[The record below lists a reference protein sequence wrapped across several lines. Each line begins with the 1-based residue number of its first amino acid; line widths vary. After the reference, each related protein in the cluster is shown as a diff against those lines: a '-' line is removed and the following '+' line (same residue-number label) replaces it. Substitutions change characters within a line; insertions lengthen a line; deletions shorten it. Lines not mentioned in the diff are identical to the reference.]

1 MKKLLFTFALM
12 LLSFTSNAQT
22 TVKGDMNDDGT
33 LTISDVMMMVDIIL
47 GNMPDN
53 QKPSFLTCPDDNHP
67 HIIDLGLPSGTKWA
81 CCNVES
87 PVPEGYGGRY
97 AWGETDKKNEF
108 TWSNYIHCDGSS
120 STCHYLGYS
129 ICGTEY
135 DVAHVKWGG
144 SWVMPSKDDFDE
156 LTQYCNIEKSAVK
169 GIKGGKFTSKI
180 NGSSIFI
187 PAAGHGYKDIK
198 YIPGQYGI
206 YYCDLWTSTKKYSYY
221 TEANRFCYT
230 VQQPG
235 GPNNIWG
242 WGSNTPRFIGASI
255 RPVCK

>member
-1 MKKLLFTFALM
+1 MKKLLFTLALI

-22 TVKGDMNDDGT
+22 TVKGDMNDDGA
-33 LTISDVMMMVDIIL
+33 LTISDVMMMVNIIL

-135 DVAHVKWGG
+135 DVAHVKWGEN
-144 SWVMPSKDDFDE
+144 WQMPTISQIKE
-156 LTQYCNIEKSAVK
+156 LINNCTYEWIKVN
-169 GIKGGKFTSKI
+169 GIRCGKFMGA
-180 NGSSIFI
+180 NGGTIII
-187 PAAGHGYKDIK
+187 PAAGEMINTTVSERNENGWYWAGMEVPD
-198 YIPGQYGI
+198 
-206 YYCDLWTSTKKYSYY
+206 DT
-221 TEANRFCYT
+221 NRPYLFGVSSNGGSLIIAHDRFRGMT
-230 VQQPG
+230 VRA
-235 GPNNIWG
+235 IW
-242 WGSNTPRFIGASI
+242 
-255 RPVCK
+255 KQ